1 MADERF
7 LAQLWATIE
16 SRRADEGATQSY
28 TRRLLAEP
36 SKIRKKIAEE
46 AYEVNEAHQ
55 SLLDGKD
62 SKDHL
67 AHEAADLLYHLFVL
81 LASADVTPSAVYAV
95 LERRHAPQP
104 VAGGSAPAA
113 GGGNPKTP

>member
-16 SRRADEGATQSY
+16 SRKADEAAVQSY
-28 TRRLLAEP
+28 TRELLADP
-36 SKIRKKIAEE
+36 SRIRRKIAEE

-55 SLLDGKD
+55 ALLNGKD
-62 SKDHL
+62 SKDHV

-95 LERRHAPQP
+95 LERRHAPKTTGTP
-104 VAGGSAPAA
+104 SKAPGA
-113 GGGNPKTP
+113 KTP

>member
-16 SRRADEGATQSY
+16 SRRADVGASDSY
-28 TRRLLAEP
+28 TRKLLSAP
-36 SKIRKKIAEE
+36 SKIRRKIAEE

-55 SLLDGKD
+55 ALLDGKD

-67 AHEAADLLYHLFVL
+67 AHEAADLMYHLFVL
-81 LASADVTPSAVYAV
+81 LASADVTPSEVYAI
-95 LERRHAPQP
+95 LERRHAAPS
-104 VAGGSAPAA
+104 AGSASAA
-113 GGGNPKTP
+113 KTP

>member
-16 SRRADEGATQSY
+16 SRRADESASKSY
-28 TRRLLAEP
+28 TRKLLSAP
-36 SKIRKKIAEE
+36 PTIRRKIIEE

-55 SLLDGKD
+55 ALSDGQD
-62 SKDHL
+62 TKDHL

-81 LASADVTPSAVYAV
+81 LASADVTPAEVYAV
-95 LERRHAPQP
+95 LERRHALPSG
-104 VAGGSAPAA
+104 VRSG
-113 GGGNPKTP
+113 TP

>member
-16 SRRADEGATQSY
+16 SRKADDGATKSY
-28 TRRLLAEP
+28 TRQLLQAP
-36 SKIRKKIAEE
+36 PRIRRKIIEE

-55 SLLDGKD
+55 ALMDGQD

-67 AHEAADLLYHLFVL
+67 AHEAADLLYHLLVL
-81 LASADVTPSAVYAV
+81 LASADVTPSEVYAV
-95 LERRHAPQP
+95 LERRHRP
-104 VAGGSAPAA
+104 AGAG
-113 GGGNPKTP
+113 GGGNP

>member
-16 SRRADEGATQSY
+16 SRKADETTTDSY
-28 TRRLLAEP
+28 TRQLLSNP
-36 SKIRKKIAEE
+36 STVRRKVAEE

-55 SLLDGKD
+55 ALVDGHD

-81 LASADVTPSAVYAV
+81 LASADVTPSAVYSI
-95 LERRHAPQP
+95 LERRHNP
-104 VAGGSAPAA
+104 VPGGTAS
-113 GGGNPKTP
+113 GKTP

>member
-16 SRRADEGATQSY
+16 SRKAEEGTGQSY
-28 TRRLLAEP
+28 TRKLLDAP
-36 SKIRKKIAEE
+36 PRIRRKIIEE

-55 SLLDGKD
+55 ALADGKD
-62 SKDHL
+62 TKDHL

-81 LASADVTPSAVYAV
+81 LASSDVTPSEVYAV
-95 LERRHAPQP
+95 LERRHRPGPAD
-104 VAGGSAPAA
+104 AGR
-113 GGGNPKTP
+113 GGNP

>member
-16 SRRADEGATQSY
+16 SRKAGETEGSY
-28 TRRLLAEP
+28 TRKLLDDP
-36 SKIRKKIAEE
+36 SLIRRKIIEE

-55 SLLDGKD
+55 ALTAGAD

-67 AHEAADLLYHLFVL
+67 AHEAADLLYHLLVL
-81 LASADVTPSAVYAV
+81 LASADVTPTEVYAV
-95 LERRHAPQP
+95 LERRQGA
-104 VAGGSAPAA
+104 SRR
-113 GGGNPKTP
+113 

>member
-16 SRRADEGATQSY
+16 SRKAADDSGAKSY
-28 TRRLLAEP
+28 TRELLAKP
-36 SKIRKKIAEE
+36 SRIRRKVMEE

-55 SLLDGKD
+55 ALESGQD

-67 AHEAADLLYHLFVL
+67 AHEAADLVYHLFVL
-81 LASADVTPSAVYAV
+81 LASADVTPSEVYAV
-95 LERRHAPQP
+95 LQRRHQP
-104 VAGGSAPAA
+104 
-113 GGGNPKTP
+113 GGGKAPGSGSP

>member
-7 LAQLWATIE
+7 LAQLWAIIE
-16 SRRADEGATQSY
+16 SRKADETATDSY
-28 TRRLLAEP
+28 TRELLANP
-36 SKIRKKIAEE
+36 SKVRRKVAEE

-55 SLLDGKD
+55 AVVDGHD

-81 LASADVTPSAVYAV
+81 LASADVTPSAVYSI
-95 LERRHAPQP
+95 LERRHCPAP
-104 VAGGSAPAA
+104 GGPIS
-113 GGGNPKTP
+113 GKTP